1 MAKDIVEEAREEE
14 KEASVPGEGEKEK
27 PDARKRGGHH
37 KRASG
42 GKLPLDGADEFKT
55 SVIKRRAGGL
65 VRGGETRM
73 RPDRRARGG
82 ATSDLH
88 PETAAGN
95 MSRPS
100 HLSK

>member
-1 MAKDIVEEAREEE
+1 MAKDMIEEVKEEEAEARE
-14 KEASVPGEGEKEK
+14 PGEGDKEK
-27 PDARKRGGHH
+27 ADEKKRGGHH

-55 SVIKRRAGGL
+55 SVIKRKAGGL
-65 VRGGETRM
+65 VRGGETKM

-95 MSRPS
+95 MSKPS
-100 HLSK
+100 YLSK